1 MMRKASEIPLHRL
14 PTVAAHRFERFIEKP
29 NRIFVN
35 RNLRMGSI
43 RWVGFDMDHT
53 LALYNR
59 NFIEAL
65 AFDHAKETLISDC
78 GYPELL
84 REVRYD
90 PEFGIRG
97 LVVDKAKG
105 NILKMDKFQYVAD
118 ALHGRRRLD
127 KETRK
132 ALYTSAGL
140 RMSDER
146 FWSNDTLFGLPEIS
160 LYAGVVE
167 AMEAAGLGEL
177 DYRRLFDDIRNSVD
191 LVHRDGTLKS
201 IILGRLGECFL
212 RDPKLPAAL
221 DKLRRAGKKLFLLT
235 NSDLPYTDAVL
246 SHLLVDELLE
256 RPWWSYF
263 DLIVCDARKP
273 SFFTEPAPWR
283 PVEGDGHG
291 VPCFAGGNVQL
302 LQQQLG
308 ASGDAILYVGDHI
321 YGDIVR
327 SKKTC
332 GWRTMMIV
340 EELEHELR
348 AMEASAP
355 DTERI
360 DGLQVENEAIL
371 ERLLEVRE
379 SLDAARQTKL
389 SRYRSLPPE
398 DLRALDDRL
407 EGLGAEER
415 ELDRRLT
422 ANLLAIKEVEAG
434 IRRRFNRYWG
444 PLCKVDNEL
453 SRFGDQ
459 MGDFACLYTSRVSN
473 FLYYPAD
480 KYFLSPEELLP
491 HEI

>member
-1 MMRKASEIPLHRL
+1 MRKASEISPHRL

-29 NRIFVN
+29 NRIYVN

-65 AFDHAKETLISDC
+65 AFDHAKERLIRDC

-97 LVVDKAKG
+97 LVVDKVTG
-105 NILKMDKFQYVAD
+105 NILKMDKFQYVAE

-127 KETRK
+127 KEMRR
-132 ALYTSAGL
+132 ALYTGGGL

-167 AMEAAGLGEL
+167 AMEAAALGDL
-177 DYRRLFDDIRNSVD
+177 DYRRLFDDIRSSVD
-191 LVHRDGTLKS
+191 LVHRDGTLKA
-201 IILGRLGECFL
+201 IILERLGECFL
-212 RDPKLPAAL
+212 RDPRLPAAL

-235 NSDLPYTDAVL
+235 NSDLTYTDAVL
-246 SHLLVDELLE
+246 SHVLVDGLE

-263 DLIVCDARKP
+263 DLIVTDSRKP
-273 SFFTEPAPWR
+273 GFFAGPAPWR
-283 PVEGDGHG
+283 AVAGDCHG

-308 ASGDAILYVGDHI
+308 AGGDAILYVGDHI
-321 YGDIVR
+321 YGDILR

-332 GWRTMMIV
+332 GWRTMMVV

-371 ERLLEVRE
+371 ERLLEARE

-389 SRYRSLPPE
+389 SRYRSLPPDE
-398 DLRALDDRL
+398 LRALDERL
-407 EGLGAEER
+407 EALGAEGR

-422 ANLLAIKEVEAG
+422 ANLLAIKEVEVG

-459 MGDFACLYTSRVSN
+459 MCDFACLYTSRVSN
-473 FLYYPAD
+473 LAYYPAD

>member
-1 MMRKASEIPLHRL
+1 MRKASET
-14 PTVAAHRFERFIEKP
+14 PTYRPTAVATHRFERFIEKP

-53 LALYNR
+53 LARYNR

-65 AFDHAKETLISDC
+65 AFDLAKEALIRDC
-78 GYPELL
+78 GHPPLL

-90 PEFGIRG
+90 PDFGIRG
-97 LVVDKAKG
+97 LVVDKEKG

-127 KETRK
+127 KEMRR
-132 ALYTSAGL
+132 ALYTSGGL
-140 RMSDER
+140 RMSGDR

-167 AMEAAGLGEL
+167 ALETGGGEL
-177 DYRRLFDDIRNSVD
+177 DYRRLFDEIRQSVD
-191 LVHRDGTLKS
+191 QVHRDGTLKTL
-201 IILGRLGECFL
+201 ILGRLGECFL
-212 RDPKLPAAL
+212 RDPRLPAAL
-221 DKLRRAGKKLFLLT
+221 DKLRRSGKKLFLLT
-235 NSDLPYTDAVL
+235 NSDFDYTDAVL
-246 SHLLVDELLE
+246 AHVLVDGLLE

-263 DLIVCDARKP
+263 DLIVTDSRKP
-273 SFFTEPAPWR
+273 SFFSEKASWR
-283 PVEGDGHG
+283 PVAGNGHG
-291 VPCFAGGNVQL
+291 VPCFAGGNVHL
-302 LQQQLG
+302 LEQQLG
-308 ASGDAILYVGDHI
+308 AAGDAILYVGDHI
-321 YGDIVR
+321 YGDILR
-327 SKKTC
+327 SKKSC
-332 GWRTMMIV
+332 GWRTVMVV

-379 SLDAARQTKL
+379 ALDASRQTKL
-389 SRYRSLPPE
+389 TRYRSLAPE
-398 DLRALDDRL
+398 ALQAIDERLAVLSAEEQALDQ
-407 EGLGAEER
+407 
-415 ELDRRLT
+415 RLT
-422 ANLLAIKEVEAG
+422 ANLLAIKEIEAG

-444 PLCKVDNEL
+444 PLCKVENEL

>member
-1 MMRKASEIPLHRL
+1 MRKASDLPDYSL
-14 PTVAAHRFERFIEKP
+14 PTVASHRFERFIAKP

-65 AFDHAKETLISDC
+65 AFDLAKDALIRDH
-78 GYPELL
+78 GYPTLL

-90 PEFGIRG
+90 PDFGIRG
-97 LVVDKAKG
+97 LVVDKEKG
-105 NILKMDKFQYVAD
+105 NILKMDKFQYVAE

-127 KETRK
+127 KETRRD
-132 ALYTSAGL
+132 LYTSGGL
-140 RMSDER
+140 RMSGDR

-167 AMEAAGLGEL
+167 ALEAEALSEL
-177 DYRRLFDDIRNSVD
+177 DYRRLFDEIRSSVD
-191 LVHRDGTLKS
+191 QVHRDGTLKS
-201 IILGRLGECFL
+201 LILDRLGECFL
-212 RDPKLPAAL
+212 RDPQLPAAL
-221 DKLRRAGKKLFLLT
+221 DKLRRSGKKLFLLT
-235 NSDLPYTDAVL
+235 NSDLDYTEAVL
-246 SHLLVDELLE
+246 AHVLADGLLE
-256 RPWWSYF
+256 RPWWAYF
-263 DLIVCDARKP
+263 DLIVTDSRKP
-273 SFFTEPAPWR
+273 GFFSEQAAWR
-283 PVEGDGHG
+283 PVEGDCHG
-291 VPCFAGGNVQL
+291 VPCFTGGNVQL

-308 ASGDAILYVGDHI
+308 AAGDAILYVGDHI
-321 YGDIVR
+321 YGDILR
-327 SKKTC
+327 SKKSC

-360 DGLQVENEAIL
+360 DGLQAENEAIL

-379 SLDAARQTKL
+379 ALDAARQTKL
-389 SRYRSLPPE
+389 TGYRSLAPE
-398 DLRALDDRL
+398 AMRAMDERL
-407 EGLGAEER
+407 VHHSAEER
-415 ELDRRLT
+415 TLDQRLT
-422 ANLLAIKEVEAG
+422 ANLLAIKEIEAG
-434 IRRRFNRYWG
+434 IRRRFNPYWG